1 MSWGDLRMAIQQ
13 YLDQITSQH
22 WNKDRFMSWL
32 TEMLEKEDAAVTV
45 VSSIPD
51 AFSVDQA
58 VGVQLNTL
66 GDLLGRS
73 RYLPFQLADGSS
85 PVLDD
90 SNYRIALKA
99 KIARNQWD
107 GTLPQ
112 IYELWADLFP
122 NARLKLKDNQDMS
135 MKATIRGELG
145 LQSVLLVTVGYIIPK
160 PSCVRLEITWE
171 SEVDRK
177 NFVGMAVTTRD
188 TVQISCPSPQQ

>member
-1 MSWGDLRMAIQQ
+1 MAIQE
-13 YLDQITSQH
+13 YLDPITSQH
-22 WNKDRFMSWL
+22 WDKEKFMRWL
-32 TEMLEKEDAAVTV
+32 TAMLEKEDAAVTV
-45 VSSIPD
+45 ANYIPI

-66 GDLLGRS
+66 GDLVGRS

-99 KIARNQWD
+99 KIAQNQWE

-122 NARLKLKDNQDMS
+122 NARLKLKDNQNMS

-160 PSCVRLEITWE
+160 PAGVSLTISWE
-171 SEVDRK
+171 SELDRK
-177 NFVGMAVTTRD
+177 DYIGMNVTTRD
-188 TVQISCPSPQQ
+188 TVEISCAGPA